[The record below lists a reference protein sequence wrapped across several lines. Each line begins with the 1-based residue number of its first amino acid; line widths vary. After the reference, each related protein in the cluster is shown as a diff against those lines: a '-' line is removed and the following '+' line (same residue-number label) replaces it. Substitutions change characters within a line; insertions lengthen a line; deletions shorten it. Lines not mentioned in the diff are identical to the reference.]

1 MVAYEIIDE
10 LEKYSVV
17 DVDEKG
23 EIDVYEKYLFW
34 NVIRRRELEIILN
47 NILYWGPELI
57 LDYGCGGGW
66 LPAFL
71 HSKGFNVVGVD
82 ISVNLVSNA
91 KRVCPKA
98 EFIVCDAEKLPF
110 KDSAFDCVIGVAILH
125 HLKLERS
132 CRELR
137 RVLHE
142 KSTFVFLE
150 PNLLNPLS
158 AIGRRF
164 FPTEAHTKGEK
175 PFAPGYLKTVLSR
188 TGFVVDRYFT
198 LFFFAFPLARLFK
211 IARMRPHSLVIK
223 VISLIESAME
233 SMPGIKQ
240 LNSTMVTVG
249 TTYK

>member
-1 MVAYEIIDE
+1 MAAYEIIDE

-47 NILYWGPELI
+47 NILYWGPKLI

-71 HSKGFNVVGVD
+71 HSKGFNIVGVD
-82 ISVNLVSNA
+82 INANLVSNA
-91 KRVCPKA
+91 KRVCPRA

-137 RVLHE
+137 RALDE
-142 KSTFVFLE
+142 KSKFVFLE
-150 PNLLNPLS
+150 PNSLNPLS

-175 PFAPGYLKTVLSR
+175 PFAPSYLKTVLSR
-188 TGFVVDRYFT
+188 TGLTLEKYFT

-211 IARMRPHSLVIK
+211 ITRIRPRSLVIK
-223 VISLIESAME
+223 IMSLFESLME
-233 SMPGIKQ
+233 NMPGIKQ
-240 LNSTMVTVG
+240 LNSTLVAVG
-249 TTYK
+249 TTRK

>member
-1 MVAYEIIDE
+1 M
-10 LEKYSVV
+10 
-17 DVDEKG
+17 
-23 EIDVYEKYLFW
+23 
-34 NVIRRRELEIILN
+34 
-47 NILYWGPELI
+47 
-57 LDYGCGGGW
+57 
-66 LPAFL
+66 
-71 HSKGFNVVGVD
+71 
-82 ISVNLVSNA
+82 
-91 KRVCPKA
+91 
-98 EFIVCDAEKLPF
+98 PF

-137 RVLHE
+137 RVLDE
-142 KSTFVFLE
+142 KSKFVFLE

-175 PFAPGYLKTVLSR
+175 PFAPSYLKTVLSR
-188 TGFVVDRYFT
+188 TGFVVDRYSA

-223 VISLIESAME
+223 VVSLIESAME